1 MKKIN
6 INFDFTSDTPK
17 YWDCFYAG
25 VDRPDP
31 DAKSPT
37 MRQYQ
42 QILYSKTLHNGEF
55 FELT

>member
-6 INFDFTSDTPK
+6 VNFDFTSDTPN

-25 VDRPDP
+25 DDRPDP
-31 DAKSPT
+31 DTKSPT

-42 QILYSKTLHNGEF
+42 QILYSTTLPNGVF
-55 FELT
+55 F

>member
-6 INFDFTSDTPK
+6 INFDFTSDTPN

-25 VDRPDP
+25 EDRPDP

-42 QILYSKTLHNGEF
+42 QMIYSKTLPNGVF
-55 FELT
+55 F